1 MSLFDK
7 LYLNILQQKILWF
20 SLAIVSSWIYSARN
34 TLNEDLQEG
43 VINLEYR
50 PKTDDLG
57 RAQLLPLP
65 LYEIIF
71 IGHKDD
77 LCIKWMVSPS
87 ARSHGRRVCP
97 QAA

>member
-20 SLAIVSSWIYSARN
+20 SLAIVSSWINSARN

-43 VINLEYR
+43 VINLEYS

-57 RAQLLPLP
+57 RAQLL
-65 LYEIIF
+65 EC
-71 IGHKDD
+71 
-77 LCIKWMVSPS
+77 LCMK
-87 ARSHGRRVCP
+87 
-97 QAA
+97 